1 MKDTKENDVMIKQQ
15 PKTNSV
21 RMFDGDKALMDQFM
35 KDERKHSIY

>member
-35 KDERKHSIY
+35 KDEQEE